1 MRVFDAPPARA
12 TRGRTREIVHRPAV
26 VRPAFE
32 RASDDSASEDSGE
45 DSDASSGEEI
55 DDRGVADAREGDRA
69 RSGDGSNLVSVS
81 GAGEGRQV
89 VVVGADGV
97 ARGVWRAVLYPERGR
112 ADAEAEESAS
122 EAFRR
127 VIEERDKP
135 WVVVL
140 ARGGRFA
147 ASAFDVR
154 ELGAAGDA
162 PAAAATRHATASRY
176 VVRAKAGGRQVSK
189 DAGGKNIKSAGSS
202 MRRQNEAALEA
213 DMRQTFTQWRD
224 VIEVRRFGRFHVT
237 ARERIRM
244 MLTFLL
250 ENGCGHRGQT
260 RCPRLRGL
268 WFAVAR
274 RGKPRSDLD
283 RTRARDAR

>member
-1 MRVFDAPPARA
+1 MRVFDAPPASSTRERA
-12 TRGRTREIVHRPAV
+12 REIVRRPAV

-32 RASDDSASEDSGE
+32 RASDDSVSEDSGE
-45 DSDASSGEEI
+45 DSASTSGE
-55 DDRGVADAREGDRA
+55 DDDERDVARAIEDERAKREDGV
-69 RSGDGSNLVSVS
+69 NLVSVS

-112 ADAEAEESAS
+112 ADAEEEESAS

-127 VIEERDKP
+127 VCEAKDKP

-154 ELGAAGDA
+154 ALGAAGDA

-224 VIEVRRFGRFHVT
+224 VIEVRRLG
-237 ARERIRM
+237 
-244 MLTFLL
+244 
-250 ENGCGHRGQT
+250 
-260 RCPRLRGL
+260 
-268 WFAVAR
+268 
-274 RGKPRSDLD
+274 D
-283 RTRARDAR
+283 RARPRGN